1 MSDSMPLSQ
10 RDERLALLIT
20 VVVLGLALSALVP
33 LPTWELPLELFGS
46 ELVIRFSGPVQL
58 LAVMV
63 ILICLGVD
71 GLVRGRPTTR
81 SAGASLQHSILGTG
95 LATSATFWAL
105 PTLVAILG
113 LAILQG
119 MPWWGY
125 QLALALLC
133 GAAVAAVVTL
143 QLASRSLASAP
154 RQGLRLALNGVSYGI
169 AYILFDQIFG
179 ARLRSLVSA
188 PAILL
193 VSGGLALELLRSSTT
208 TPWRTYLYAGLTA
221 LVMGEI
227 ALILNYSRLGN
238 RAGGALLFLVF
249 YILTGLAQQHLWAR
263 LNRRVLVEYLIVL
276 ALGLGGVSL
285 LA

>member
-1 MSDSMPLSQ
+1 MSDSRPLAQ

-33 LPTWELPLELFGS
+33 LPTWELPLEFFGS
-46 ELVIRFSGPVQL
+46 ALVVRFSGPVQL
-58 LAVMV
+58 LLVMV
-63 ILICLGVD
+63 VLIFLGVD
-71 GLVRGRPTTR
+71 GLVRSSNPSG
-81 SAGASLQHSILGTG
+81 SASASAQPLVRAPD
-95 LATSATFWAL
+95 LATSATYWAL

-143 QLASRSLASAP
+143 QLASQSAADQP
-154 RQGLRLALNGVSYGI
+154 NRGLRLLLNAISYGI

-193 VSGGLALELLRSSTT
+193 VSGGLALELLRSPATA
-208 TPWRTYLYAGLTA
+208 PWRTYLYAGLTG
-221 LVMGEI
+221 LVMGQI
-227 ALILNYSRLGN
+227 ALVLNYSRLGN
-238 RAGGALLFLVF
+238 RAGGALLFLLF
-249 YILTGLAQQHLWAR
+249 YILTGLAQQYLWAR
-263 LNRRVLVEYLIVL
+263 LNRRVLVEYLVVL
-276 ALGLGGVSL
+276 AVGLGAVSL